1 MHYYFLSVSGIAIQ
15 LESEEDLSVQE
26 AFIPFLT
33 EQTEPDIRAVF
44 RQTAPLSN
52 MPGQEVYR
60 DGFWQI
66 CLNEDGTPV
75 RYFYNT
81 PGDRDPYALA
91 VWNGNTLRVEYLP
104 SEVWRF
110 SELQNCFFYLDLEQI
125 LMQHHRLWPHASC
138 VETPLGAILFSGV
151 SGIGKSTQAELW
163 CKYRNARQINGDRPI
178 LAKEQGSWL
187 AWGAPYAGSSRCY
200 VNDSCSVSAIIML
213 QQSKQC
219 SLRRLNLPEAFRAL
233 WPGLALHSWDR
244 DYMERASRLAIDLL
258 GSIPVYKFSC
268 TPDEQAVDYLEQALR
283 KDLKL

>member
-66 CLNEDGTPV
+66 CLGADGTPV
-75 RYFYNT
+75 RYFYDK
-81 PGDRDPYALA
+81 PEDQDPYALA
-91 VWNGNTLRVEYLP
+91 EWNGNTLRVEYLP

-110 SELQNCFFYLDLEQI
+110 SELQNCFFHLDFEQI
-125 LMQHHRLWPHASC
+125 LILRDRLWLHASC
-138 VETPLGAILFSGV
+138 VDTPLGGILFSGV
-151 SGIGKSTQAELW
+151 SGIGKSTQANLW

-200 VNDSCSVSAIIML
+200 VNDSCPVAAIIML
-213 QQSKQC
+213 QQAKEC
-219 SLRRLNLPEAFRAL
+219 SLRRMKAREAFGAV
-233 WPGLALHSWDR
+233 WKGLALHSWDR
-244 DYMERASRLAIDLL
+244 AYMEQASDLAMDLV
-258 GSIPVYKFSC
+258 SAIPVYEFCC

>member
-178 LAKEQGSWL
+178 LSQEAGRWF

-200 VNDSCSVSAIIML
+200 VNDKCPVTAVIML
-213 QQSKQC
+213 QQAKEC
-219 SLRRLNLPEAFRAL
+219 SLRRMNPREAFGAV
-233 WPGLALHSWDR
+233 WKGLALHSWDR
-244 DYMERASRLAIDLL
+244 AYMEQASDLAMDLV
-258 GSIPVYKFSC
+258 SAIPVYEFCC
-268 TPDEQAVDYLEQALR
+268 TPDEQAVNYLDQALR
-283 KDLKL
+283 KELKL